1 MSKEKYP
8 IKATSHIL
16 NLLGNELIGSDSLAI
31 FELVKNSYDAD
42 AENVFVKFVD
52 LNSAE
57 QRIIIEDDGSGMSPD
72 IVHNVWLTIG
82 TNYKRKE
89 AKISNK
95 YHRVSLGN
103 KGVGRL
109 AVHRL
114 ADNIILETQTADDMF
129 GSKLEINW
137 KQLVKSGDYIDDLEV
152 EVEHGDIT
160 PFSKGHGT
168 RITLTSLKTKKWT
181 KANLRELVRKI
192 NNFKNPFEEIKNFNV
207 EIDVTPEEYKKWIE
221 DINTP
226 TDILD
231 RSLFFFKFDIKQ
243 NLAGKDENA
252 TFEWEYSFRPQNFG
266 NLNLNNKNN
275 RNEAHKTLSIS
286 KRTIECLSDIREQL
300 ILKNKD
306 LDNIGDISGI
316 FHVFNQ
322 NGKILDFTYGTGN
335 REGIKTYIKEN
346 CGVKIFRDNIR
357 VYNYGE
363 PSDDWLGLELS
374 KIQRAGDHF
383 SKKVTVSAVSLDLA
397 RSESGLIEKTNREGF
412 SENDTYWIFRE
423 VVKDVFNF
431 FERTSDDDR
440 QKVEAILEDTTVNKR
455 VGLSDTILE
464 LELKLKEKNLA
475 NELKPLIKK
484 VESDYNEMRDVMLN
498 SGMTGLN
505 LGLVFHEVEREMRF
519 INTDLKE
526 QNIDINLIKE
536 RVKTLMLLLENF
548 SPILKQNSKTKLS
561 ASKLISRILQINQ
574 SRFNY
579 HKIIFSSP
587 LLSNENKDFNVTGPG
602 NLLLSAVSNIIDN
615 AIYWVSYKRELMDN
629 TYKPAIFI
637 GTDMETFGAPAIIIA
652 DNGTGFQLDPEI
664 MVQPFKTNRPDGM
677 GLGLYFVNLVL
688 ETMGGKL
695 IFPDNKDLDIPKA
708 YDGACL
714 ALVFTK

>member
-16 NLLGNELIGSDSLAI
+16 NLLGSELIGSDSLAI

-52 LNSAE
+52 LNSSE
-57 QRIIIEDDGSGMSPD
+57 QRIIIEDDGSGMSLN
-72 IVHNVWLTIG
+72 IVHDVWLTIG

-95 YHRVSLGN
+95 YKRVSLGN

-114 ADNIILETQTADDMF
+114 ADNIILETQTIDDMF

-137 KQLVKSGDYIDDLEV
+137 KQLVKSGDYIDDLVV

-160 PFSKGHGT
+160 PFPKGHGT

-207 EIDVTPEEYKKWIE
+207 AIDVTPEEYKKWIE

-231 RSLFFFKFDIKQ
+231 RSLYFFKFDIKQ
-243 NLAGKDENA
+243 NLGGKNENA
-252 TFEWEYSFRPQNFG
+252 TFEWQYSFRPQNFG
-266 NLNLNNKNN
+266 NLTLNIKNN
-275 RNEAHKTLSIS
+275 QSEAHKTLSIS
-286 KRTIECLSDIREQL
+286 KRTVECLSDIREQL
-300 ILKNKD
+300 VLKNKD
-306 LDNIGDISGI
+306 IDTIGNISGV

-383 SKKVTVSAVSLDLA
+383 SKKVTVGAVSLDLA
-397 RSESGLIEKTNREGF
+397 SSESGLIEKTNREGF

-431 FERTSDDDR
+431 FERASDDDR
-440 QKVEAILEDTTVNKR
+440 QKLEAILEDTTVNKR

-464 LELKLKEKNLA
+464 LEMKLKEKGLA

-548 SPILKQNSKTKLS
+548 SPILKQNSKAKLT

-587 LLSNENKDFNVTGPG
+587 LLSHENKDFNIVGPG
-602 NLLLSAVSNIIDN
+602 NLLLSAISNIIDN
-615 AIYWVSYKRELMDN
+615 AIYWVSYKRELMGN
-629 TYKPAIFI
+629 TYKPAIYI
-637 GTDMETFGAPAIIIA
+637 GTDMDTFGAPAIIIA

-695 IFPDNKDLDIPKA
+695 VFLDNKDLDIPDV

-714 ALVFTK
+714 ALIFTK